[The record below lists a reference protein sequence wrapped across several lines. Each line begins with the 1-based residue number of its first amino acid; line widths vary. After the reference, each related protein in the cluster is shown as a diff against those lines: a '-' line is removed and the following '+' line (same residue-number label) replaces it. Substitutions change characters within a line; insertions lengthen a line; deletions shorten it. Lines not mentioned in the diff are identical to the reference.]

1 VRASSGSKVS
11 SPSWSSMWGS
21 SRATMLV
28 PLDLRLT
35 IRPLEDASCFE
46 GFRSGSIDDN
56 EALVGG
62 EAGGCACDCDA
73 VVVGMGAGLEADIAA
88 PFVRACVCSRD

>member
-1 VRASSGSKVS
+1 
-11 SPSWSSMWGS
+11 
-21 SRATMLV
+21 MLV